1 MKISIIILNYN
12 SSADCRECV
21 ADLKR
26 QEGVELDIVIV
37 DNCSPREGEQDTIR
51 QLCTDE
57 GCTFIQAKENR
68 GYNAGNNIG
77 LRYAADKGYRYALIA
92 NPDMEF
98 PQTDYLRRLTDALTA
113 HSDAVVCSS
122 TILGV
127 CGEHQNPSKPDGNW
141 TDSWHWVRSIFGN
154 KNKSRTV
161 ADYLDNPLTSHYCIK
176 VSGCCLLVDLNFL
189 QKIDFFDEGVFLYC
203 EEAILAKQVAQA
215 GRKMFYTI
223 DCSAVHR
230 HIASEKGDP
239 VRRFKNWCRSRL
251 YFERRYN
258 CRSVFSY
265 LITAASW
272 RLYTG
277 MLILNAKFRKR

>member
-1 MKISIIILNYN
+1 MKIAIVILNYN
-12 SSADCRECV
+12 SSDDCRKCIGF
-21 ADLKR
+21 LQR
-26 QEGVELDIVIV
+26 QEGIDTEIVVV
-37 DNCSPREGEQDTIR
+37 DNCSRSDDRNAVEI
-51 QLCTDE
+51 LCAE
-57 GCTFIQAKENR
+57 SGATFIASAENR

-77 LRYAADKGYRYALIA
+77 LRYAANKGYRYALIA

-113 HSDAVVCSS
+113 HSDAVVCGS

-127 CGEHQNPSKPDGNW
+127 RGEHQNPSKPDGNW

-161 ADYLDNPLTSHYCIK
+161 ADYLDNPLTSHYCKK
-176 VSGCCLLVDLNFL
+176 VSGCCLLVDLDFM
-189 QKIDFFDEGVFLYC
+189 QRIDFFDEGVFLYC

-277 MLILNAKFRKR
+277 MLILNANFRKR